1 MDTAWVQWGAASASC
16 RFVRS
21 DACDLPVGG
30 ALSEHN
36 GTRRGRE
43 STGRSRAKRLVR
55 GQSWTFETTSRET
68 GVRSHATR
76 LRQLFALDK
85 EIALRSLVHA
95 QILVQVE
102 HVKVRLRRLLL
113 RLEEEEDPSD
123 EWSRDWQNEGEAET
137 AAK

>member
-43 STGRSRAKRLVR
+43 HRSLEGKTVGEGTKLDFRNDFARNRRAV
-55 GQSWTFETTSRET
+55 SRYN
-68 GVRSHATR
+68 
-76 LRQLFALDK
+76 FALDK
-85 EIALRSLVHA
+85 EVALRSLVHA

-123 EWSRDWQNEGEAET
+123 EWSRDWQNKGEAET